1 MATKDEERKALE
13 QIKAIIAGLGE
24 DSYVGAA
31 FTGCFALAEQNI
43 ENDFL
48 ITIESRIVVAEEKT
62 KREQEKACAL
72 RKELDVE
79 RKRADDWEKAAN
91 KIKEKWRTAE
101 NGLLKLNDSFNKLEN
116 EYGALE
122 KLNGTKDYE
131 LLLLKARLFDLM
143 EKEKCDV

>member
-1 MATKDEERKALE
+1 MVTKDEERKALE

-31 FTGCFALAEQNI
+31 FTGCFELAEQNI

-48 ITIESRIVVAEEKT
+48 ITIESKIEVAEEKA
-62 KREQEKACAL
+62 KRAQEELCAL
-72 RKELDVE
+72 RKELDVKQ
-79 RKRADDWEKAAN
+79 KRAADWEKAAYE
-91 KIKEKWRTAE
+91 IKEKWRTTKYE
-101 NGLLKLNDSFNKLEN
+101 LSELNDRFVKLEN

-143 EKEKCDV
+143 EKEKM